1 MAQFEIDSRHQK
13 WGIALGVLVVGLA
26 LIDLVAL
33 KGEFV
38 AGGTVNLAD
47 RSEPLVLTIDRP
59 YEEHTVEIY
68 TRKGAG
74 GTKKKGRSIAWKLVA
89 PNGNVVAE
97 DSELV
102 SHKRRYFDF
111 FPAEPGDYEL
121 HAHETKLLGSARGT
135 GNVKVTVGDRRM
147 VSRALR
153 F

>member
-1 MAQFEIDSRHQK
+1 MAHFEIDSRHQK
-13 WGIALGVLVVGLA
+13 WGIALGVIVFGLA
-26 LIDLVAL
+26 LLDVVAL
-33 KGEFV
+33 KGEVV
-38 AGGTVNLAD
+38 AGGSVNLAAE
-47 RSEPLVLTIDRP
+47 SEPLVLTIDRP

-68 TRKGAG
+68 TRKSGT
-74 GTKKKGRSIAWKLVA
+74 GTKSKGRSIAWELVA

-97 DSELV
+97 GAELV

-111 FPAEPGDYEL
+111 FPVEPGDYAL

-135 GNVKVTVGDRRM
+135 GNVHVTVGDRRV